1 MKGGLPLALAAALA
15 GLPASGCGP
24 RRVSAPQEPQSP
36 AMVVLLADPE
46 SGKTGRAR
54 IANDHGRVELA
65 AERQST
71 VVSANGSPSAVT
83 VMSDDEVTRIFGGA
97 IAALPPAPKHFTLY
111 FQFESDQLT
120 AESVALVPEILQ
132 AVKSLEVPEVAVVGH
147 TDTMGTER
155 ANFDLGLKRGNT
167 VRALLVDAGLAE
179 STIEVTSHGEG
190 DLLVRTGNNK
200 AEPRNR
206 RVEIAVR

>member
-1 MKGGLPLALAAALA
+1 MVLMGAL
-15 GLPASGCGP
+15 ASGCGP
-24 RRVSAPQEPQSP
+24 KRVAATPQPESP
-36 AMVVLLADPE
+36 AMVVLLADPD

-54 IANDHGRVELA
+54 VANNHGRVELA

-71 VVSANGSPSAVT
+71 VVTAKGAPAAIT
-83 VMSDDEVTRIFGGA
+83 VMSEEDVTRVFGSA
-97 IAALPPAPKHFTLY
+97 LAALPPAPRHFTLY
-111 FQFESDQLT
+111 FQFESDKLT

-132 AVKSLEVPEVAVVGH
+132 AVKVLEVPEVVVVGH
-147 TDTMGTER
+147 TDTMGTPK
-155 ANFDLGLKRGNT
+155 ANYDLGLKRATT
-167 VRALLVDAGLAE
+167 VRGLLVDAGLAA

-190 DLLVRTGNNK
+190 DLLVRTGNGK

>member
-1 MKGGLPLALAAALA
+1 MQRGLLLALATTFA
-15 GLPASGCGP
+15 GMLASGCGP
-24 RRVSAPQEPQSP
+24 RRVSAPQQPQSP
-36 AMVVLLADPE
+36 AMVVLLADPG
-46 SGKTGRAR
+46 SGTTGRAR
-54 IANDHGRVELA
+54 ISNDHGRVDLA

-71 VVSANGSPSAVT
+71 IVAANRAPSPVT
-83 VMSDDEVTRIFGGA
+83 VMSDEEVTRIFGAA

-120 AESVALVPEILQ
+120 EASIALVPEILQ
-132 AVKSLEVPEVAVVGH
+132 AVKALEVPEVAVVGH
-147 TDTMGTER
+147 TDTMGTNK
-155 ANFDLGLKRGNT
+155 ANFELGLKRANT
-167 VRALLVDAGLAE
+167 VRGLLVDAGLAA

-190 DLLVRTGNNK
+190 DLLIRTSNNK